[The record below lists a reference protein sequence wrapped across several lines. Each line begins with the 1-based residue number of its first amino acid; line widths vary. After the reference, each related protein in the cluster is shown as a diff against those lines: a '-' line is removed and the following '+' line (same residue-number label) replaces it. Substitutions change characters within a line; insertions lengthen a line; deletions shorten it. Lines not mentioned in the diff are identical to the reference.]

1 MIRVMIVDDHE
12 LERFALSLLVRRDPQ
27 IDVVAEA
34 GDGQSAL
41 DAIASLADRGLP
53 VPDVVLMDVR
63 MPGMDGTQATRRI
76 IERFPGVHVLILTTY
91 DQDDYAFKGLSAGA
105 MGFLLKDARAEDIT
119 HAVHALAEGEAVLTP
134 RITREVLDRTSELS
148 TTDEQRRLGALFADL
163 SPRERQVVELMA
175 DGRSNSEIA
184 DAMVIQEASVRR
196 SVSRILTKTGLRDRV
211 QIISTW
217 YKAGR

>member
-1 MIRVMIVDDHE
+1 MIVDDHE